1 MLTEGGVPSR
11 AVLDEVALLMGINEA
26 FVEKDWF
33 VTKVINVLVQHP
45 QAGLGLVFTGG
56 TALSKAHKLIERFSE
71 DVDFRVV
78 GPALAGRSMSA
89 VRKTLSGF
97 REHLVA
103 VLTGAGVFSVLSVD
117 SRDGNRYLKIDLA
130 YPTAVDTSALLRP
143 HIKLEFTVAELMLP
157 GLLLP
162 VSSFVNETARK
173 PPEVAQIA
181 CIDPVE
187 NAADKLSAIT
197 WRVPARIRGLH
208 DRQPDLV
215 RHLHDLAKLS
225 GRALSSPDFVR
236 VASLTI
242 ERDAS
247 RETVQPGLTTAE
259 RLNRLLTIL
268 ETDSIYPT
276 EYDTFIHGMSYAQD
290 ALVPTYTEAL
300 RAIRLLTKQL
310 SP

>member
-1 MLTEGGVPSR
+1 MLTDGGVPGR
-11 AVLDEVALLMGINEA
+11 AVLEEVALLLGIDEA

-33 VTKVINVLVQHP
+33 VTNVISVLNQHP
-45 QAGLGLVFTGG
+45 QAGIGLVFTGG

-71 DVDFRVV
+71 DIDFRVV
-78 GPALAGRSMSA
+78 GPALAGRSASA
-89 VRKTLSGF
+89 IRKTLSGF

-103 VLTGAGVFSVLSVD
+103 VLTGTGAFSVLSVD
-117 SRDGNRYLKIDLA
+117 SRDANRYLKIDLA
-130 YPTAVDTSALLRP
+130 YPTTVGSSALLRP

-162 VSSFVNETARK
+162 VSSFVNEAARK

-187 NAADKLSAIT
+187 NAADKLSALT
-197 WRVPARIRGLH
+197 WRVPARIRGAH

-215 RHLHDLAKLS
+215 RYLHDLAKLS
-225 GRALSSPDFVR
+225 SRALSSPDFVR
-236 VASLTI
+236 VASLTL

-247 RETVQPGLTTAE
+247 RDTGQPGLTTAD
-259 RLNRLLTIL
+259 RLHRLLTIL
-268 ETDSIYPT
+268 ETDAIYPT
-276 EYDTFIHGMSYAQD
+276 EYDTFVHGMSYAQD
-290 ALVPTYTEAL
+290 ALVPTYSEAL
-300 RAIRLLTKQL
+300 GAVRLLVKQV